1 MLGLQEL
8 FDEQIEKIFRSE
20 KLAVRILEH
29 DLKELKIELTDEQR
43 TDLEEQFSK
52 LRSGTLSFDF
62 DDRQIEGTGFSEEEI
77 KKKLKEAVEGLS
89 PKLQKLLENIDE
101 TMQNVVDNFSDSVSD
116 SVLKTLESRLTG
128 MLEDQE
134 DMYQNISDDIDA
146 KWGQPLGRLQGLIA
160 IADESAQRR
169 VERIHENS
177 EEDVVQDLLIRLH
190 AKAIQI
196 SKEILT
202 LLKHG
207 LSNGAQARWRTLH
220 EIAVIATFVSDHG
233 RSVAEQYIEHEAI
246 DTYKAAIQYN
256 CYYARI
262 GAEPISQEQID
273 SMKDDYETLLDKHGQ
288 NFRHDYGWAAS
299 ALNMKK
305 PTFKDIEASVEL
317 DHNRPYYRFASANVH
332 GNPSGVLNNLGL
344 LSEEDII
351 LSGPSNI
358 GLSTP
363 AQSTII
369 SLNVVTTM
377 LLMHEATLDSI
388 VIGKVISKYGRR
400 AEDAFIEVE
409 SDFLGSINP

>member
-62 DDRQIEGTGFSEEEI
+62 DDSQIEGTGLSEEEI
-77 KKKLKEAVEGLS
+77 KKKLKEAFEGLS
-89 PKLQKLLENIDE
+89 HKLQKLLENIDE
-101 TMQNVVDNFSDSVSD
+101 TMQNVVDNLSDSVSE
-116 SVLKTLESRLTG
+116 SVLKTLEGRLTG

-146 KWGQPLGRLQGLIA
+146 KWGQPLGLLQGLIV

-169 VERIHENS
+169 VERVHENS
-177 EEDVVQDLLIRLH
+177 EDDVVQDLLIRLH

-202 LLKHG
+202 LLKYG

-233 RSVAEQYIEHEAI
+233 SSVAEQYIEHEAI

-256 CYYARI
+256 YYYARI

-273 SMKDDYETLLDKHGQ
+273 SMKEDYETLLYKHGQ
-288 NFRHDYGWAAS
+288 SFRHDYGWAAS
-299 ALNMKK
+299 ALKIK
-305 PTFKDIEASVEL
+305 RPTFKDIEASVEL
-317 DHNRPYYRFASANVH
+317 DHNRPYYRAASANVH

-409 SDFLGSINP
+409 SDLLGSMNK